1 MIVEKG
7 TAAHLSQQAADQ
19 TKLLKESYLNSA
31 SLSSNLKR
39 EIGELLFCL
48 EFPVGQE
55 LCCIGWGIFEKMLRQ
70 YVDLRISGGN
80 L

>member
-7 TAAHLSQQAADQ
+7 TAAHLSQQTAEKTDLHKTSYKKAA
-19 TKLLKESYLNSA
+19 T
-31 SLSSNLKR
+31 LSINLKQ

-48 EFPVGQE
+48 QFPVEQRFSW
-55 LCCIGWGIFEKMLRQ
+55 IGWGIFEKMLRQ